1 MKIPP
6 SSLPDEVRDEIER
19 LTKVVTD
26 DLIAL
31 RRDLHAHP
39 ELGGAEIRTTRVL
52 LDRLRSGGLEPEVL
66 TTGTG
71 VRCDV
76 SGTEHVGAGSGP
88 VDTGTVA
95 DGQTLPGVRT
105 VALRADI
112 DALPIADEKDVPY
125 RSTAPGV
132 CHACGH
138 DVHAATVVGAGL
150 VLGELARA
158 GRLPGRVRL
167 LFQPAEEVMGVGA
180 ADVVAAGVLDG
191 VERIFA
197 LHCDPREDVG
207 RVGLRIGGI
216 TASADQVSVRLTGR
230 GGHTAR
236 PHLTADVVFALGDLI
251 TRLPA
256 ALSRR
261 IDPRAGLSLVWGR
274 ISAGTTSNVI
284 PDRGE
289 VSGTVR
295 CLDVDAWA
303 EANALIPQLVHEI
316 VAPYGVGCHV
326 DYTRGVPPVVNEVVS
341 THLLAAAA
349 RSVLGTDAVRPT
361 EQSLGGEDFAWYL
374 EHVPGAL
381 VRLGVR
387 RPGNE
392 QVDLHRG
399 DFDADERSIGI
410 GVSVLAT
417 TALLALQR

>member
-1 MKIPP
+1 MKTPP

-19 LTKVVTD
+19 LTKTVDD
-26 DLIAL
+26 DLVAL

-52 LDRLRSGGLEPEVL
+52 VDRLQAAGLAPEVL

-71 VRCDV
+71 LRCDV
-76 SGTEHVGAGSGP
+76 GGSAAVAASGRRDRPA
-88 VDTGTVA
+88 
-95 DGQTLPGVRT
+95 VRT
-105 VALRADI
+105 IALRADI

-125 RSTAPGV
+125 RSTVPGV

-150 VLGELARA
+150 VLAELARV
-158 GRLPGRVRL
+158 GLLPGRVRL

-197 LHCDPREDVG
+197 VHCDPREDVG

-303 EANALIPQLVHEI
+303 EANALIPQLVYEI

-349 RSVLGTDAVRPT
+349 RSVLGADAVRPT

-387 RPGNE
+387 RAGSE

>member
-6 SSLPDEVRDEIER
+6 SSLSDEVRDEIER
-19 LTKVVTD
+19 LTKTVVD
-26 DLIAL
+26 DLVVL

-39 ELGGAEIRTTRVL
+39 ELGGAEIRTTRL
-52 LDRLRSGGLEPEVL
+52 LVDRLGAAGLAPAVL
-66 TTGTG
+66 PAGTG
-71 VRCDV
+71 VRCDIE
-76 SGTEHVGAGSGP
+76 GTTP
-88 VDTGTVA
+88 MDTGTA
-95 DGQTLPGVRT
+95 TGPGTDAGGRGDRVVRT

-125 RSTAPGV
+125 RSRVPGV

-138 DVHAATVVGAGL
+138 DLHTATVVGAGL
-150 VLGELARA
+150 VLAELSRE
-158 GRLPGRVRL
+158 GLLPGRVRL
-167 LFQPAEEVMGVGA
+167 IFQPAEEVMGIGA

-303 EANALIPQLVHEI
+303 EANSLIPQLVHEI

-349 RSVLGTDAVRPT
+349 RSVLGADAVRPT

-387 RPGNE
+387 RAGSE

-399 DFDADERSIGI
+399 DFDADERAIGI

-417 TALLALQR
+417 TAMLALQR